1 MVQGAHTG
9 GTGRPDERAC
19 SSTAGPAPADAAA
32 APAVGSGT
40 AALPATGGAEPPHAP
55 CGGAAAAHGPGRGP
69 GHGGPRGGDR
79 PRHRGPPAGPRGRA
93 RRSAAAEAADAT
105 YFDSYGY
112 IDIHRTMLAD
122 KARAP
127 CPRAGAPLWWHP
139 ECRLLS
145 GRCREAAQPCL
156 QSLPSAACEPS
167 PSARSDVAARA
178 RSGCG
183 RRAARRR
190 GCTLT
195 QAWSPAA

>member
-127 CPRAGAPLWWHP
+127 RRSPLP
-139 ECRLLS
+139 
-145 GRCREAAQPCL
+145 G
-156 QSLPSAACEPS
+156 
-167 PSARSDVAARA
+167 SARGQGRR
-178 RSGCG
+178 RSMRHAVLRLPMRGHEGCG
-183 RRAARRR
+183 CPSVASRVRPAGRRLARCAQTRFGARRPVAR
-190 GCTLT
+190 
-195 QAWSPAA
+195 PA